1 MPPFGRSRLSVSI
14 PIPQDVHF
22 ACCEVL
28 CRVTIQIRAF
38 PDIERKVVHALM
50 EATHNI
56 PLYLQS
62 GNPDLGSQKQWDIDN
77 FDSRFGSE
85 RYALCLRDIY
95 DEALA
100 RFADR

>member
-1 MPPFGRSRLSVSI
+1 
-14 PIPQDVHF
+14 
-22 ACCEVL
+22 VL
-28 CRVTIQIRAF
+28 YRVAIQVRAF

-62 GNPDLGSQKQWDIDN
+62 GDSDLGSQVQWDIDT

-85 RYALCLRDIY
+85 RYALPLRDIY

-100 RFADR
+100 EFADR